1 MRQVRELSTTTPWC
15 RYLEDSF
22 QPFLTEQ
29 YACIWATIGLP
40 PPRAATHCWG
50 LFSAVSRAVAK
61 LSDADSIKDVW
72 KSVGEDAE
80 AAEGGLIMRAD
91 APKECL
97 IAVFAVLCWGT
108 MIVQPKLTWT
118 DTTAA
123 PRLTV
128 HQLPADHQGLKMD
141 LFGRPIS
148 ALFQNFQTALARQQL
163 TSTPGTGES
172 TVLLVSTINYHSLR
186 TIGKVSLKWVDNL
199 SCHLSFDAR
208 TRTLSVFQFPSFC
221 ALAAMANNRGA
232 LFETLMQILFST
244 DDEIVKG
251 FGCSRQL
258 SQEVLMSY
266 RLLFGQC
273 RAARRLGETL
283 LQQMEAKHGY
293 DQLLACLCT
302 KPRGDVAKKLPGSF
316 WPLSCRDF
324 NDVLQEVD
332 SYSSRDDFPM
342 LGSRLA
348 VIQEFN
354 LRQQPSK
361 LRDLWR
367 DRRNPLQ
374 WYTFWAVLVVG
385 GLSIFL
391 SSLQLV
397 VAIITMV

>member
-1 MRQVRELSTTTPWC
+1 
-15 RYLEDSF
+15 
-22 QPFLTEQ
+22 
-29 YACIWATIGLP
+29 
-40 PPRAATHCWG
+40 
-50 LFSAVSRAVAK
+50 
-61 LSDADSIKDVW
+61 
-72 KSVGEDAE
+72 
-80 AAEGGLIMRAD
+80 
-91 APKECL
+91 
-97 IAVFAVLCWGT
+97 
-108 MIVQPKLTWT
+108 
-118 DTTAA
+118 
-123 PRLTV
+123 
-128 HQLPADHQGLKMD
+128 
-141 LFGRPIS
+141 
-148 ALFQNFQTALARQQL
+148 
-163 TSTPGTGES
+163 
-172 TVLLVSTINYHSLR
+172 
-186 TIGKVSLKWVDNL
+186 
-199 SCHLSFDAR
+199 
-208 TRTLSVFQFPSFC
+208 
-221 ALAAMANNRGA
+221 MANNRGA
-232 LFETLMQILFST
+232 LFETLVQILFST

-302 KPRGDVAKKLPGSF
+302 KPRGEVAKKLPGSF

-374 WYTFWAVLVVG
+374 CTEKPYSADFAVDERNG
-385 GLSIFL
+385 AKRSN
-391 SSLQLV
+391 
-397 VAIITMV
+397 IITTDCDVQVRPVASRDVFDMNANRFCILNEVTSLTLEDALDRPEEAELKYHAELEQILHKHFPEYTRLEGLDFVVRRRHPHYPSDRVEFVKYEQPAAIAHSDYTPGGAIAQLKGSFPGQEAHFLDKEYDMIKCDLLWFHVALPANELPVSGNH